1 MNDSLYKISITGKD
15 SLKLINKM
23 ISIGIPCE
31 DLSEKSAVYTF
42 YSSYKDSK
50 KIKALSEKYECE
62 CIFPDKKRIPE
73 IFTDLFA
80 RSGLIFGLIISL
92 VASYILSGMILN
104 IKIDNDSVKIRND
117 ILSVLNE
124 NGVGIGS
131 YTRDI
136 DLIKLERELKGKV
149 SGISWAGISAQGSTL
164 IIDTINNIPIPES
177 NSKRLPSDVVAVCD
191 CVVDKVQ
198 VYNGE
203 LNITVGSGVRA
214 GEVIISGKR
223 EKEIKTGKDKKPKK
237 ITQYLRA
244 DGKVFGTY
252 EKTLELEQSY
262 QSFENI
268 PTGKIEDLK
277 LLDIFGLEIPMYLN
291 KPTGYLSFKTDPV
304 QLSLFG
310 YDLPIGLT
318 DVEYECYE
326 ERPVTYTEE
335 EIMQM
340 IERSINDYKKN
351 FLSDIEIKDIKKDI
365 KKSETGISA
374 KITFTLY
381 GEVGEQ
387 VDIFL
392 KDQ

>member
-31 DLSEKSAVYTF
+31 DLSEKSTVYTF

-50 KIKALSEKYECE
+50 RIKALSEKYECE
-62 CIFPDKKRIPE
+62 CIFPDKKRIPV
-73 IFTDLFA
+73 IFTNLFA